1 MVEEFTMECG
11 EGLAGGLISRSASPR
26 SNRQQHCPSY
36 TLCHCLGCG
45 NGMHAHLV
53 KALIECWADVKPA
66 SQTVFK
72 Y

>member
-1 MVEEFTMECG
+1 MECG

-26 SNRQQHCPSY
+26 SDRQQHRLP

-45 NGMHAHLV
+45 NGHAHLV
-53 KALIECWADVKPA
+53 KAFIECWADVEPA